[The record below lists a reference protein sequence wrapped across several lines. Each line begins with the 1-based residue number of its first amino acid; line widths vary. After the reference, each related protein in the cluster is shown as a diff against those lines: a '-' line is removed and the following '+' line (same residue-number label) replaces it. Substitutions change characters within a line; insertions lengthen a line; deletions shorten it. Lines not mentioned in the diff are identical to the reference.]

1 MAPRVASSAGPR
13 LLRVEQL
20 TLYSAPWGFT
30 EARFVDVSTSPG
42 HRVKTTLVHARGHPP
57 AMYLFPSVSAG
68 RHSREHDPGLVL
80 LLPWVNEDSRRNFRT
95 WET

>member
-20 TLYSAPWGFT
+20 TLYSRVAAPPFAAGCGFT

-42 HRVKTTLVHARGHPP
+42 EGATHGSFCLHYNMSHTVLSPP
-57 AMYLFPSVSAG
+57 YV
-68 RHSREHDPGLVL
+68 
-80 LLPWVNEDSRRNFRT
+80 
-95 WET
+95 